1 MTMMTKS
8 LGFGMLALALAGAA
22 CGGGG
27 SADKLDPCSL
37 VTRDEAEKIL
47 GVALGGPPTFEQNV
61 PTVRACVYA
70 SDEPFVQ
77 VRVALLE
84 PPSSITPEKQYQSGF
99 DEAQPVTG
107 LGDKA
112 RCDEAPAGSPI
123 KVSTLMVL
131 AKDRV
136 LQVVADTCSTAV
148 AFAELAVPR
157 L

>member
-1 MTMMTKS
+1 
-8 LGFGMLALALAGAA
+8 MLALVLAAAA

-27 SADKLDPCSL
+27 SEDKLDPCSL
-37 VTRDEAEKIL
+37 VTKTEAEQIL
-47 GVALGGPPTFEQNV
+47 KVTIDPPAFEQNV

-70 SDEPFVQ
+70 SDEPFVE

-84 PPSSITPEKQYQSGF
+84 PPSPITPEEQYQAAFAS
-99 DEAQPVTG
+99 AQPVAG

-112 RCDEAPAGSPI
+112 RCDEAETGALI
-123 KVSTLMVL
+123 KISTLMVL

-136 LQVVADTCSTAV
+136 LQVVATTCATAV
-148 AFAELAVPR
+148 AFAKLAVPR